1 MEEDPYDAAKICNP
15 IPRTVD
21 ATDTFKLNV
30 IIIAMTM
37 VLILILMILR
47 PCLISALNHAV
58 WLEDITQNARTRNLD
73 LGLSETLQFKLKR
86 SGHQDLTLNLVEN
99 KRLNQNA
106 PVYEVHTENGQ
117 NKLVK
122 KETAPIVDVKFY
134 HDKVNG
140 GSFMVECS
148 KRSKGACRR
157 TLTGSLEID
166 DEAFEINPTPEI
178 FVSRSLAVNKLNPH
192 MLSRVEIPSGTARR
206 DYMTEEEDAPV
217 PPTDQAE
224 TPFLREALPEKDN
237 NEENRNVG
245 TDMHLNPPKPEPG
258 RDYSV
263 DMSDLNEKEL
273 ENKLAKE
280 LQRLL
285 KKIELDALTEKLHL
299 NRQKRQS
306 TNTYAVEI
314 LVGVDPAVWKKYYA
328 KAVATDPIT
337 KDHETELLIRR
348 RFSHII
354 NGISLRYESIEDSE
368 LNIYVTMSKILIY
381 KTIAANN
388 PLPNA
393 ETVEM
398 GANGKEVANSSFY
411 VRKLVDW
418 LADLPNAH
426 DYDHAMV
433 FTAYD
438 LPGFLGKSFSKNIC
452 KKWRVSIVEDEDYFV
467 TTTTAAHELGHNLGA
482 HHDADSRTKKIAFC
496 PTIGN
501 FIMGEWGTFKSD
513 DAYTVNRWRFSTCS
527 VQQFKNYIES
537 LGNNNCLLDIGDA
550 TDEYKTHSS
559 KQPGEL
565 YSPTEQCQLEYGEN
579 SRLSS
584 SQSAIDPGICLRMV
598 CRYNGKRYNITAAHG
613 TPCDNPSLNKWC
625 KEGLCVAKETPAND

>member
-1 MEEDPYDAAKICNP
+1 MLWVVGPSLKQDSVLPGGSLNLKTAI
-15 IPRTVD
+15 
-21 ATDTFKLNV
+21 DTE
-30 IIIAMTM
+30 IQDSGISIIAMTM

-285 KKIELDALTEKLHL
+285 KKIELDALTE
-299 NRQKRQS
+299 
-306 TNTYAVEI
+306 
-314 LVGVDPAVWKKYYA
+314 
-328 KAVATDPIT
+328 
-337 KDHETELLIRR
+337 
-348 RFSHII
+348 
-354 NGISLRYESIEDSE
+354 ISLRYESIEDSE

-433 FTAYD
+433 FTA
-438 LPGFLGKSFSKNIC
+438 
-452 KKWRVSIVEDEDYFV
+452 
-467 TTTTAAHELGHNLGA
+467 LGA